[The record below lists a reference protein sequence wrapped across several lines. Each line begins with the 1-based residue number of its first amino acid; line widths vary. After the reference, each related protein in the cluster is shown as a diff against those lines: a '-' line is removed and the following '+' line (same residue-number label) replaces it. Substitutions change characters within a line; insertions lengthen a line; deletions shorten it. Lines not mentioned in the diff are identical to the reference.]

1 MPPYTWLLFDADG
14 TLFAYDGAEE
24 EALQKV
30 FAHYQLPF
38 NEEVAAAYK
47 RINQTMWKRLEEQ
60 TITLMDLRWQRFAD
74 LFTELGIDQD
84 AVAFSRT
91 YLHYL
96 GQAAELIPGTLEV
109 LEQLQE
115 RFRMAIITNGIND
128 VQHSRIR
135 LSGLRRFF
143 PFIFT
148 SEAIGVFKPARGFFD
163 AVFAGIGQP
172 AKENVLV
179 IGDSLS
185 SDMAGAVGYGLDT
198 CWYNPRGEQDKNG
211 YPITYEI
218 RDLAQLLEILK
229 IAIAK

>member
-1 MPPYTWLLFDADG
+1 MPYTWLLFDADG

-24 EALQKV
+24 EALQNV

-38 NEEVAAAYK
+38 DEVVAETYK
-47 RINQTMWKRLEEQ
+47 RINQGMWRRLEEQ

-74 LFTELGIDQD
+74 LFDELEIQQD
-84 AVAFSRT
+84 SLAFSKT

-96 GQAAELIPGTLEV
+96 GQSAHLIPGTLEV
-109 LEQLQE
+109 LDKL
-115 RFRMAIITNGIND
+115 RGRYRMAIITNGIND
-128 VQHSRIR
+128 VQQSRIR
-135 LSGLRRFF
+135 LSGLGRYF
-143 PFIFT
+143 PFVFT

-185 SDMAGAVGYGLDT
+185 SDIAGGVGYGLDT

-218 RDLAQLLEILK
+218 RELRELLEILG
-229 IAIAK
+229 IRS

>member
-1 MPPYTWLLFDADG
+1 MPPYNWLLFDADG

-24 EALQKV
+24 EALQNV
-30 FAHYQLPF
+30 FAHYQLSF

-47 RINQTMWKRLEEQ
+47 RINQGMWKRLEEQ
-60 TITLMDLRWQRFAD
+60 TISLMDLRWKRFAD
-74 LFTELGIDQD
+74 LFAEMGIHQD
-84 AVAFSRT
+84 AVVFSRT
-91 YLHYL
+91 YLNYL
-96 GQAAELIPGTLEV
+96 GQSAHLIPGSLEV
-109 LEQLQE
+109 LDQLQG

-128 VQHSRIR
+128 VQHSRMR
-135 LSGLRRFF
+135 LSGLGRYF

-185 SDMAGAVGYGLDT
+185 SDIAGGVGYGLDT

-218 RDLAQLLEILK
+218 RELRELLDILG
-229 IAIAK
+229 IQA